1 MKQYEFGEEIYEK
14 YNDHYVDCILIG
26 NNNENHN
33 DNDNNNNND
42 IEMCCDSTKDISPSK
57 FSFINENLFGR
68 KIRISFIGQIN
79 VGKSTVL
86 NWIIGERILPTEK
99 SECTYRGIIIKHDPS
114 LKDFYLY
121 KVKAE
126 TINNCDGLLEF
137 TNFIEEPEPFCRG
150 VKQIESYLSTKNNDK
165 NINSIS
171 EAFIIIKGKLK
182 VFDYIELEKDLI
194 DKIGFDDLPGY
205 DRKKNEFNKKK

>member
-1 MKQYEFGEEIYEK
+1 VSKIGINKEENLESPPPINPQNKIKKIYKE
-14 YNDHYVDCILIG
+14 DSILQEMIDFLKDKLK
-26 NNNENHN
+26 NQFNEL
-33 DNDNNNNND
+33 
-42 IEMCCDSTKDISPSK
+42 DSYLRA
-57 FSFINENLFGR
+57 INENLFGR
-68 KIRISFIGQIN
+68 KIRISFIGQIS

-86 NWIIGERILPTEK
+86 NCIIGERILPTDM